1 MAGRIRELNDQ
12 CKAGLAGM
20 NRVTLRTPRDPALSA
35 GLVTFEVEGVSP
47 DEVVK
52 RLLARNIVASST
64 PYHVS
69 YARLAPSLLNDPGEV
84 DAALRAVRG
93 IARA

>member
-1 MAGRIRELNDQ
+1 M
-12 CKAGLAGM
+12 
-20 NRVTLRTPRDPALSA
+20 
-35 GLVTFEVEGVSP
+35 SP

-69 YARLAPSLLNDPGEV
+69 YARLAPSLLNDPEEV
-84 DAALRAVRG
+84 DVALRAVRG
-93 IARA
+93 IAGA